1 MWTEILNEDIAVTHV
16 GDMMAV
22 TPLGRDVPEYKVR
35 AAEDALKRREARE
48 QSLEQLQELNEQI
61 QKDMEFHKMLWEAG
75 YEPAY

>member
-1 MWTEILNEDIAVTHV
+1 MWTEILTEDIAVTHV

-35 AAEDALKRREARE
+35 AVEDILQRREARK
-48 QSLEQLQELNEQI
+48 QSLERLQNLNEQI
-61 QKDMEFHKMLWEAG
+61 EKDMEFHKMLQEAG